1 MTLLH
6 VPQEQYTLHSN
17 SNRSIGTI
25 HGSLALIGLLPC
37 FTPWH
42 FSVFI
47 TNWFI
52 VAYKHVIGLKT
63 DVSQSNLGGNTDS
76 NHLIPGVVGH
86 FPSVS
91 LRRRPIQLVILI
103 PFFFSPA
110 LNAGVLRFVRGSL
123 APRCFFVLFPAVF
136 RAVPFFFSPA
146 SDAGVLYPQWR
157 GKVFPF
163 TVQSRDHLATI
174 TDIYVPSF
182 PYVHSPAFNA
192 GFLRRS
198 FRRLMSSGFLGLT
211 SWPADQF
218 LIIISH
224 TRVGVYS
231 FRKQLVIWSS
241 GLFFFIS
248 VGIDLI

>member
-1 MTLLH
+1 MHSKEKSFISAFLH

-17 SNRSIGTI
+17 SNRSVGTL

-91 LRRRPIQLVILI
+91 LRRRPVQLVILI
-103 PFFFSPA
+103 S
-110 LNAGVLRFVRGSL
+110 
-123 APRCFFVLFPAVF
+123 
-136 RAVPFFFSPA
+136 FFFSPA
-146 SDAGVLYPQWR
+146 SDAGVLPPLWR
-157 GKVFPF
+157 GRVLPF

-182 PYVHSPAFNA
+182 PYVHSPALNA
-192 GFLRRS
+192 GFYFVHS
-198 FRRLMSSGFLGLT
+198 AV
-211 SWPADQF
+211 W
-218 LIIISH
+218 
-224 TRVGVYS
+224 
-231 FRKQLVIWSS
+231 W
-241 GLFFFIS
+241 
-248 VGIDLI
+248 

>member
-1 MTLLH
+1 MTFLH

-17 SNRSIGTI
+17 SNRSVGTL

-52 VAYKHVIGLKT
+52 VVYKHVIGLKT

-103 PFFFSPA
+103 S
-110 LNAGVLRFVRGSL
+110 
-123 APRCFFVLFPAVF
+123 
-136 RAVPFFFSPA
+136 FFFSPA
-146 SDAGVLYPQWR
+146 SDAGFSLFCAPPCISAPVSILPDAIRPFRMSIPRHRMPTFFVL
-157 GKVFPF
+157 F
-163 TVQSRDHLATI
+163 
-174 TDIYVPSF
+174 
-182 PYVHSPAFNA
+182 A
-192 GFLRRS
+192 GL
-198 FRRLMSSGFLGLT
+198 
-211 SWPADQF
+211 
-218 LIIISH
+218 
-224 TRVGVYS
+224 
-231 FRKQLVIWSS
+231 
-241 GLFFFIS
+241 
-248 VGIDLI
+248 